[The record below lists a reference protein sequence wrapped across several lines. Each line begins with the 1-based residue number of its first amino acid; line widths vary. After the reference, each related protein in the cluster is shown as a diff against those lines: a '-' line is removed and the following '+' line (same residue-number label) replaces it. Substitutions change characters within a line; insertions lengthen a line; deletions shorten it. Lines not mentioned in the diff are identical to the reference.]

1 MCFSLGWLQQ
11 ILIYL
16 VVLGAVFA
24 IIKLVVPLALQ
35 HFGGAGS
42 VLAQIINI
50 VMWAVIVILI
60 IYIAFAV
67 ISCLLGT
74 GGLMPPRLR

>member
-16 VVLGAVFA
+16 VVIGAIFA
-24 IIKLVVPLALQ
+24 IIKLVVPLALT
-35 HFGGAGS
+35 HFGAAGG

-50 VMWAVIVILI
+50 LMWAFIVILI

-67 ISCLLGT
+67 ISCLMGS
-74 GGLMPPRLR
+74 GGIMPPRIR